1 MRPYRFSV
9 RAWGFTTRGL
19 LLILLVAVGL
29 ALGGCMSDG
38 DSSSSRGNASNDG
51 GSSHNDGGSG
61 GGSDDDDDNGS
72 GGSGGDLSVT
82 LSWVPPASRQ
92 DGSPISLSEISNY
105 EIVYGTESGEYSE
118 SVSVEP
124 NGCDCHELSQLSSG
138 QTYYLAMKVQ
148 DIYGATSGFSEEV
161 SFSLD

>member
-1 MRPYRFSV
+1 M
-9 RAWGFTTRGL
+9 
-19 LLILLVAVGL
+19 
-29 ALGGCMSDG
+29 
-38 DSSSSRGNASNDG
+38 
-51 GSSHNDGGSG
+51 
-61 GGSDDDDDNGS
+61 
-72 GGSGGDLSVT
+72 T

-92 DGSPISLSEISNY
+92 DGSPISLSEISAY
-105 EIVYGTESGEYSE
+105 EIVYGTESGEYSD

-124 NGCDCHELSQLSSG
+124 NGCDCHELSELSRG